1 MSSIIIGIIEEGLVY
16 AILSFGIYITYSI
29 LDFPDLSV
37 DGTYPLGAAVTAAM
51 IAADMDPLITL
62 PLAFLAGALA
72 GIVTGLIHV
81 KLRVRDLLSGIIV
94 STGLYSIN
102 LRIAGK
108 SNLPIFSKDSI
119 FSNSLVNSIFT
130 GGLSIIAKM
139 SILLV
144 MVLILKLLLDA
155 YLRTRSGYLL
165 RAAGS
170 NPRLV
175 TALSKNVGFVKIVGL
190 GLANGFAAFA
200 GCVMAQKQGYFEL
213 SMGTGMMVI
222 GLANVIIGTQLFGRL
237 SFMKATTSVILGA
250 IIYRAC
256 VAAAINAGME
266 AGDMKL
272 ITALL
277 FLIILAIG
285 NIRKERVRSLSA
297 VGGHRDDIYKP
308 GDAKKTFEGEG
319 QDAQS
324 QEHK

>member
-1 MSSIIIGIIEEGLVY
+1 MSTIILGIFEEGLVY

-51 IAADMDPLITL
+51 IAAGLDPLITL
-62 PLAFLAGALA
+62 PVSFLAGALA
-72 GIVTGLIHV
+72 GICTGLIHV

-119 FSNSLVNSIFT
+119 FSNPVVNGIFKE
-130 GGLSIIAKM
+130 GLSQISKL
-139 SILLV
+139 SILLIIV
-144 MVLILKLLLDA
+144 IVLKILLDA
-155 YLRTRSGYLL
+155 YMNTRSGYLL
-165 RAAGS
+165 RACGS
-170 NPRLV
+170 NRSLV
-175 TALSKNVGFVKIVGL
+175 ISLAKNDGFVKIVGL
-190 GLANGFAAFA
+190 ALANGFAAFA
-200 GCVMAQKQGYFEL
+200 GCIMAQKQGYFEL

-237 SFMKATTSVILGA
+237 SLMKSTTAVILGA

-256 VAAAINAGME
+256 VAIAINAGLE

-272 ITALL
+272 ITAVL
-277 FLIILAIG
+277 FLVII
-285 NIRKERVRSLSA
+285 A
-297 VGGHRDDIYKP
+297 VGNLKK
-308 GDAKKTFEGEG
+308 AKLK
-319 QDAQS
+319 AS
-324 QEHK
+324 HS

>member
-1 MSSIIIGIIEEGLVY
+1 MSTIILGIFEEGLVY

-51 IAADMDPLITL
+51 MAAGLDPLITL
-62 PLAFLAGALA
+62 PVSFLAGALA
-72 GIVTGLIHV
+72 GICTGLIHV

-119 FSNSLVNSIFT
+119 FSNPVVNGIFT
-130 GGLSIIAKM
+130 EGLAQISKL
-139 SILLV
+139 SILL
-144 MVLILKLLLDA
+144 LIVIVLKLLLDA
-155 YLRTRSGYLL
+155 YMNTRSGYLL
-165 RAAGS
+165 RACGS
-170 NPRLV
+170 NRSLV
-175 TALSKNVGFVKIVGL
+175 ISLAKNDGFVKIVGL
-190 GLANGFAAFA
+190 ALANGFAAFA
-200 GCVMAQKQGYFEL
+200 GCIMAQKQGYFEL

-237 SFMKATTSVILGA
+237 SLMKSTTAVILGA

-256 VAAAINAGME
+256 VAIAINAGLE

-272 ITALL
+272 ITAVL
-277 FLIILAIG
+277 FLVII
-285 NIRKERVRSLSA
+285 A
-297 VGGHRDDIYKP
+297 VGNLKK
-308 GDAKKTFEGEG
+308 AKLK
-319 QDAQS
+319 AS
-324 QEHK
+324 HS